1 MKLQPVPQG
10 DVPITLSTDEKL
22 HLQAQLLNSVEQAI
36 LAVDL
41 KGRIIFW
48 NQFAESLY
56 GWSEDE
62 VNGRNITEVLSIPA
76 LMKLV
81 RANMGRMKR
90 GESWSG
96 QFLVKRHDG
105 TAFINNLSAS
115 LIQNERNLISMV
127 SGSTDNIE
135 HLQLQEANRLLSEAS
150 ARLYDAM
157 DYETPLTTLAQLA
170 VPQLADWCV
179 IHLVQTDGSIEQ
191 VALAPSEMTKN
202 QAPYDWLQNYLPL
215 DETDG
220 LPAVLRSGEPKLVT
234 DITSNL
240 LAVTAAIK
248 SYMIVPLITRPQ
260 TFGAITFVAAESGR
274 RFDQNTLAL
283 AQNLVSHITL
293 YLEKARLYRE
303 SQRLNA
309 ELEQRVNER
318 TVELRTAIAQL
329 KQSEVTIQTLF
340 HISNKL
346 NATLEV
352 DTILDELAQEAIQIV
367 SGESGFAGLRTTDG
381 MSVWKY
387 FQRGN
392 VILFKHT
399 WPLEQGIPGWVLK
412 HKIPY
417 GTSDAAHDPVL
428 NHDLSINTDVRS
440 IICTPILDS
449 AGEVLAF
456 FDIRNKQNSEGFTI
470 DDQEMLM
477 ALAPVASIAIQNAQ
491 AYQKRLLVEVELK
504 QSYERLREL
513 AANLESVREEERTQ
527 IARELHDQLGQALTA
542 MKFDLARL
550 TTQLGKK
557 DLALAEKTKII
568 TDQMDT
574 MIKTVRRIATELRP
588 GMLDDLG
595 LAASIEWQARDFEK
609 RTGIVCDVKVSAED
623 LPLARTQS
631 LALFRIFQEA
641 LTNVARHS
649 HAQQI
654 EVKLTATLEVLT
666 LQVHDDGR
674 GIQTNEIAG
683 AHSLGLLGMRERA
696 IRLGG
701 TFDIHGVPGDGT
713 IVTVSI
719 PVKQSD

>member
-1 MKLQPVPQG
+1 MKLQSVPQG
-10 DVPITLSTDEKL
+10 DVPIMLSTDEKL

-41 KGRIIFW
+41 KGRIVFW

-56 GWSEDE
+56 GWREDE
-62 VNGRNITEVLSIPA
+62 VLGCDIVEVLAIPT

-81 RANMGRMKR
+81 RANMGQMKR
-90 GESWSG
+90 GEGWSG
-96 QFLVKRHDG
+96 QFSVKRRDG
-105 TAFINNLSAS
+105 TIFMNNLSAS

-127 SGSTDNIE
+127 GGSIDSTE
-135 HLQLQEANRLLSEAS
+135 HQQLQEANRLLAEAS
-150 ARLYDAM
+150 ARLNDAM

-179 IHLVQTDGSIEQ
+179 IHLFQADGSIEQ
-191 VALAPSEMTKN
+191 VALAPSELAKL
-202 QAPYDWLQNYLPL
+202 QAPYDWLQNYLAL
-215 DETDG
+215 DEKDG

-234 DITSNL
+234 DITSDF

-260 TFGAITFVAAESGR
+260 TLGAITFVAAESGR

-283 AQNLVSHITL
+283 AENLVSHITL
-293 YLEKARLYRE
+293 YLEKVRLYRE
-303 SQRLNA
+303 SQRLNT

-329 KQSEVTIQTLF
+329 KRSEATVQTLF

-352 DTILDELAQEAIQIV
+352 ETILDELAQEAIQIV
-367 SGESGFAGLRTTDG
+367 NGESGFAGLRTADG
-381 MSVWKY
+381 VSVQKY
-387 FQRGN
+387 FRQGKA
-392 VILFKHT
+392 ILFNHT
-399 WPLEQGIPGWVLK
+399 WPLGQGIPGWVLK

-513 AANLESVREEERTQ
+513 AANLESVREEERIQ

-550 TTQLGKK
+550 TNQLGKN
-557 DLALAEKTKII
+557 DPALAEKTKII
-568 TDQMDT
+568 TAQMDT

-609 RTGIVCDVKVSAED
+609 RTGIICTVKVSAED

-641 LTNVARHS
+641 LTNAARHS

-654 EVKLTATLEVLT
+654 KVILTATPEILT

-674 GIQTNEIAG
+674 GIQANEIAG
-683 AHSLGLLGMRERA
+683 KHSLGLLGMRERA

-719 PVKQSD
+719 PVKQSE